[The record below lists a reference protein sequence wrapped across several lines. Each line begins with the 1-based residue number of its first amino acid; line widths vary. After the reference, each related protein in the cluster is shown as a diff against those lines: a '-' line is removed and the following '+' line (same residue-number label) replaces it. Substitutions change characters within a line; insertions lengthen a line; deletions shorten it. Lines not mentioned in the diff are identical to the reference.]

1 MFETIFTILCLNDP
15 GLTITPMIINC
26 TYTCEFQTKE
36 YAQKKQAS
44 GGKLVDAT
52 KETEAALQ
60 EELDKV
66 AQSYGGGAGVDMK
79 AFPSLEHKDPVLD
92 KE

>member
-1 MFETIFTILCLNDP
+1 M
-15 GLTITPMIINC
+15 
-26 TYTCEFQTKE
+26 YFQTKE
-36 YAQKKQAS
+36 YAQKKQAA

-60 EELDKV
+60 DELDKV

-79 AFPSLEHKDPVLD
+79 AFPTFQHKDPVID
-92 KE
+92 SA